1 MTKEQILSQISQE
14 DIIKNFFPDFNSK
27 SNRNYKSPFAGK
39 DDKPSLNFYFDDQTL
54 KFKSHNTG
62 HQGDVF
68 QFIADLNGIDC
79 KANPKTLFS
88 SLSVRVVCAF
98 GLITLLS
105 VFYIVRFLQLAAFGS
120 ETPLYVILVEN
131 PYMFVHPVLAQ

>member
-1 MTKEQILSQISQE
+1 MATALALTLT
-14 DIIKNFFPDFNSK
+14 FPRQFRK
-27 SNRNYKSPFAGK
+27 SGFVTNQKTV
-39 DDKPSLNFYFDDQTL
+39 FDDQTL

-68 QFIADLNGIDC
+68 QFIADLNSIDC

-98 GLITLLS
+98 GLIALLS

-120 ETPLYVILVEN
+120 ETPKEKGLLSQPLCMLFWWKILICSFI
-131 PYMFVHPVLAQ
+131 PF